1 MKQES
6 SLSHI
11 ITKVGMS
18 VDSSKI
24 QDTLS
29 CNALTSVVDVC
40 SPLGL
45 VGYYRRFIKG
55 FLKTT
60 KPMTELLEKDKKLKK
75 MLVVKL
81 DFRSRRKN

>member
-1 MKQES
+1 MSWMKQVS
-6 SLSHI
+6 FLSHVI
-11 ITKVGMS
+11 MKVEMS

-29 CNALTSVVDVC
+29 KNALTSVADVR

-45 VGYYRRFIKG
+45 AGYYHRFIEG

-60 KPMTELLEKDKKLKK
+60 KPMTELLKKD
-75 MLVVKL
+75 
-81 DFRSRRKN
+81 